1 MKIVQNLAIENL
13 NGLPEIHKKNS
24 ERQYVYIGNIPQAM
38 HSSDLRNFFKDFTE
52 KNAFEC
58 FHFRHRPETNAI
70 SGTNLKLE
78 IKRTC
83 CCIVKVKTKFK
94 SSFIDKYNKKE
105 WYNRRGEFLNSFA
118 NVKLLNVIQN
128 KSDPIKYKSKSEVRS
143 NTHEEEEN
151 INFEELKSLI
161 ELNPPNNVMPHGNV
175 GTPTKYFLKLISECK
190 MPSSVLKKL
199 DIEFPSTFKRNTFY
213 SSVPMDYCTIQ
224 SGSNLNKGKSG
235 YAFDR
240 HRNTSHRQTQITK
253 EADNSGDTSKTLG
266 NCDVKREV
274 NLNDSTE
281 DYVNGKTDIRVSG
294 KTDIS
299 SEGNCGAEESEKE
312 DCDAEDWERYESLH
326 DNVDNQDRPKER
338 MFEEDIELKWEKG
351 KNFETIF
358 NFHLISLDHGKK
370 LPYLSKCSLKQ
381 TKSVHF

>member
-38 HSSDLRNFFKDFTE
+38 HSSDLRNFFKDVTE

-161 ELNPPNNVMPHGNV
+161 ELNPPNDVMPHGNV

-224 SGSNLNKGKSG
+224 SGNNLNKGKSG

-253 EADNSGDTSKTLG
+253 EADNSEDTSKTLG